1 MILGICGGSGSGK
14 TTLARRL
21 REEVGEDNL
30 AYLQQDSYYR
40 DIDTLPAPLRASG
53 NFDHP
58 DCIDF
63 PLLVAQLDALQRGA
77 AVSIP
82 HYDFATHHRTPE
94 TTHQAPKPVI
104 LIEGI
109 LIFSQAELR
118 ERMDLR
124 LFVDTDDD
132 IRLLRRIRRDVRERG
147 RSLDSVLD
155 QYATTVR
162 PMHLQFV
169 EPSKRFADLIIP
181 ENANND
187 LILDILVGKLRAV
200 RPPAV

>member
-14 TTLARRL
+14 TTLARRI
-21 REEVGEDNL
+21 REAVGKDHL

-40 DIDTLPAPLRASG
+40 DIDTLPPVLRASG

-63 PLLVAQLDALQRGA
+63 PLLVAHLNALQRGE
-77 AVSIP
+77 AVAIP
-82 HYDFATHHRTPE
+82 HYDFATHHRTAE
-94 TTHQAPKPVI
+94 TTLQAPKPVI

-109 LIFSQAELR
+109 LIFSQSELR

-155 QYATTVR
+155 QYAATVR

-187 LILDILVGKLRAV
+187 LILDILVGKLRTV
-200 RPPAV
+200 HPPAV